1 MREKVWIKIR
11 CGWHVGICEKGKLA
25 RKLGQK
31 TGSETG
37 IKTWPERF
45 LKKEKTVFFVLFLKT
60 KKQLYLLDYLLLLL
74 LLLMSFNTLEA
85 FMNKVVFLQK

>member
-37 IKTWPERF
+37 IKNLARKIFEEGNNSFLRF
-45 LKKEKTVFFVLFLKT
+45 IFEDKKTALFIGLFATVTATV
-60 KKQLYLLDYLLLLL
+60 
-74 LLLMSFNTLEA
+74 N
-85 FMNKVVFLQK
+85 VF

>member
-1 MREKVWIKIR
+1 MREKDWIKIR

-37 IKTWPERF
+37 PKNWVRKLNKFSSENQ
-45 LKKEKTVFFVLFLKT
+45 KKIDF
-60 KKQLYLLDYLLLLL
+60 
-74 LLLMSFNTLEA
+74 
-85 FMNKVVFLQK
+85 